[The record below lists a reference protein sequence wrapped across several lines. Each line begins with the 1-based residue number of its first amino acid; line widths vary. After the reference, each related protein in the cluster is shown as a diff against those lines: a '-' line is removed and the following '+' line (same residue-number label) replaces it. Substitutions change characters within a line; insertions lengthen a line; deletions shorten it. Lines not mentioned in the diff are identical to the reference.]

1 MPFVAPTSPPT
12 SASVRCSIAPPM
24 SAVAEVLGALR
35 RVLDGQGL
43 SWFVF
48 GAQAVA
54 VRGAPRATQDVD
66 ITVEVEP
73 TRLRTLVD
81 ALESEGLRPRYPEIA
96 EELIDRGA
104 VVPLV
109 HASGMEVD
117 LVLAGSGLETIAL
130 GRASRVVIDGVD
142 VPVAQATDL
151 VVMKVLAGR
160 GKDLDDLRSLLAGG
174 EVDLAEVRD
183 ILGQLEEALG
193 QSDLLPRLE
202 DAVAAIKND

>member
-1 MPFVAPTSPPT
+1 
-12 SASVRCSIAPPM
+12 M

-54 VRGAPRATQDVD
+54 VRGAPRATQDIDV
-66 ITVEVEP
+66 TVQVEP
-73 TRLRTLVD
+73 TRLRRLVE
-81 ALESEGLRPRYPEIA
+81 ALESEGLSHRYPDLA
-96 EELIDRGA
+96 EELIERGA
-104 VVPLV
+104 VVPLS

-117 LVLAGSGLETIAL
+117 LVLAGSGLEAIAL
-130 GRASRVVIDGVD
+130 GRAGRVAIDGVE

-151 VVMKVLAGR
+151 VIMKVLAGR
-160 GKDLDDLRSLLAGG
+160 GKDLDDLRSLLVGG
-174 EVDLAEVRD
+174 EVDLTEARD

-202 DAVAAIKND
+202 DAVAEIQDD

>member
-1 MPFVAPTSPPT
+1 
-12 SASVRCSIAPPM
+12 M
-24 SAVAEVLGALR
+24 SAVAEVLAALR

-54 VRGAPRATQDVD
+54 VRGAPRATQDIDV
-66 ITVEVEP
+66 TVQVEAM
-73 TRLRTLVD
+73 RLRALVE
-81 ALESEGLRPRYPEIA
+81 ALDSEGLRHRYPDTA
-96 EELIDRGA
+96 EELIERGA
-104 VVPLV
+104 VVPLS

-117 LVLAGSGLETIAL
+117 LVLAGSGLEAIAL
-130 GRASRVVIDGVD
+130 GRASRVAIDGVE

-151 VVMKVLAGR
+151 VVMEVLAGR

-174 EVDLAEVRD
+174 EVDLAEVRN

-193 QSDLLPRLE
+193 QSDLLPVLE
-202 DAVAAIKND
+202 EAVAAIDDADFAFMN

>member
-1 MPFVAPTSPPT
+1 M
-12 SASVRCSIAPPM
+12 SV
-24 SAVAEVLGALR
+24 VAEVLGVLR

-54 VRGAPRATQDVD
+54 VRGAPRATQDIDV
-66 ITVEVEP
+66 TVQVE
-73 TRLRTLVD
+73 RSHLLALVQ
-81 ALESEGLRPRYPEIA
+81 ALESEGLRHRYPEIA
-96 EELIDRGA
+96 AELLARGA
-104 VVPLV
+104 VVPLS

-117 LVLAGSGLETIAL
+117 LVLAGSGLEAIAL
-130 GRASRVVIDGVD
+130 GRASRVAVDGVE

-160 GKDLDDLRSLLAGG
+160 GKDLDDLCSLLAGG
-174 EVDLAEVRD
+174 EVDMAEVRD

-202 DAVAAIKND
+202 EALATIKKD

>member
-1 MPFVAPTSPPT
+1 
-12 SASVRCSIAPPM
+12 M
-24 SAVAEVLGALR
+24 SAVAEVLAGLR

-54 VRGAPRATQDVD
+54 VRGAPRATQDID
-66 ITVEVEP
+66 ITVQVEAI
-73 TRLRTLVD
+73 RLRALVE
-81 ALESEGLRPRYPEIA
+81 ALESEGLRHRFPDIA

-109 HASGMEVD
+109 HPSGMEVD
-117 LVLAGSGLETIAL
+117 LVLAGSGLETLAL
-130 GRASRVVIDGVD
+130 GRAGRVAIDGVE

-160 GKDLDDLRSLLAGG
+160 GKDLDDVRSLLAGG
-174 EVDLAEVRD
+174 EVDLPEVRD

-202 DAVAAIKND
+202 EAVIAIKDD

>member
-1 MPFVAPTSPPT
+1 M
-12 SASVRCSIAPPM
+12 SV
-24 SAVAEVLGALR
+24 VAEVLGVLR

-54 VRGAPRATQDVD
+54 VRGAPRATQDIDV
-66 ITVEVEP
+66 TVQVE
-73 TRLRTLVD
+73 RSHLRALVQ
-81 ALESEGLRPRYPEIA
+81 ALESEGLRHRYPEIA
-96 EELIDRGA
+96 DELLARGA
-104 VVPLV
+104 VVPLS

-117 LVLAGSGLETIAL
+117 LVLAGSGLEAIAL
-130 GRASRVVIDGVD
+130 GRASRVAMDGVE

-183 ILGQLEEALG
+183 LLGQLEEALG

-202 DAVAAIKND
+202 DAVKAARGD